1 MNGLYGLPDIQLL
14 PDLDE
19 IDYMAGTAIPLQAKA
34 EGGVEQDLLID
45 EDLLRQVMKAIYD
58 GTADDIDPELFR
70 EVLRILRQ
78 AQEEGERKAE
88 EPVSPEFRQR
98 VDYNT
103 AAFSAFKVH
112 RLQGDMA
119 RQLTD
124 ENGVLKP
131 FEQWLND
138 VQPIASHHCGA
149 WLRTEYD
156 TAVLRMQQAADWQ
169 RFERDSDIMPCLEW
183 MPSTSLHPGA
193 DHKIYWH
200 TVLPV
205 DDPFWSRHRPGD
217 RWNCK
222 CWLQNT
228 DKQPTAV
235 PGDDD
240 SPANRPAPGL
250 DNNPGRDGKLF
261 ADSHPYIAEAYPGA
275 KEAVEK
281 VMENEFGRQ
290 GKDYVKELESSIGI
304 KQGKPMSFDEA
315 DGMKGNPHFKEDV
328 MYRVNCQSCVVSNEL
343 RRRGFDVEAFGNP
356 DKDGY
361 APTALSHDVFAAWTD
376 KDGNR
381 VAPIV
386 VRRGVKYR
394 DIDRRGNIRTT
405 YESDKELQKKVL
417 DTMKE
422 PGRYI
427 VRWSWNKKTTGHV
440 ITAERTED
448 GTFRFY
454 DPQSGK
460 TGFNWQMK
468 SVDTAGRGFSILKV
482 DDLYPNTTIVSEVVR
497 KAGSDSRQKE
507 MSEAARKEFERLGVL
522 KKKESTMAS
531 ELSRIK
537 KSIKQSGRLPIQEE
551 VKLSNLVT
559 GILRRGS
566 RSKNSLIDHCRN
578 MEEIEAAEFIWN
590 HPFKLEYIE
599 RQELGAVKELTDPAQ
614 AANVEAKRKRGVTE
628 YVTYTFNDGRKDWT
642 IKLENIRGT
651 NEQFYAIV
659 KRQDS

>member
-1 MNGLYGLPDIQLL
+1 MNGLYGIPDIQQL

-34 EGGVEQDLLID
+34 EGGVEQDLLIG

-58 GTADDIDPELFR
+58 GTADDIDPDLFR
-70 EVLRILRQ
+70 EVFRILRQ

-88 EPVSPEFRQR
+88 EPMSPEFRQR

-131 FEQWLND
+131 FEQWSND
-138 VQPIASHHCGA
+138 VQPIASHHCGT

-235 PGDDD
+235 PGDDG

-275 KEAVEK
+275 KEVVEK
-281 VMENEFGRQ
+281 VMKEEGVRVSDKINAHDDKAELMQMKKQATAELAAIGPVSMVRNNLYTHRLYFGKQQRQ
-290 GKDYVKELESSIGI
+290 CVAAHL
-304 KQGKPMSFDEA
+304 FDE
-315 DGMKGNPHFKEDV
+315 DE
-328 MYRVNCQSCVVSNEL
+328 
-343 RRRGFDVEAFGNP
+343 VEAFRQLP
-356 DKDGY
+356 QLLESIKDGKYVPIDMSRPNYRRKIKEGILHY
-361 APTALSHDVFAAWTD
+361 ACYEIAFNNDVYLLKCAVKRD
-376 KDGNR
+376 KNNHIF
-381 VAPIV
+381 V
-386 VRRGVKYR
+386 
-394 DIDRRGNIRTT
+394 
-405 YESDKELQKKVL
+405 
-417 DTMKE
+417 
-422 PGRYI
+422 
-427 VRWSWNKKTTGHV
+427 
-440 ITAERTED
+440 
-448 GTFRFY
+448 
-454 DPQSGK
+454 
-460 TGFNWQMK
+460 
-468 SVDTAGRGFSILKV
+468 
-482 DDLYPNTTIVSEVVR
+482 
-497 KAGSDSRQKE
+497 
-507 MSEAARKEFERLGVL
+507 KEFPYSL
-522 KKKESTMAS
+522 KKK
-531 ELSRIK
+531 
-537 KSIKQSGRLPIQEE
+537 
-551 VKLSNLVT
+551 
-559 GILRRGS
+559 
-566 RSKNSLIDHCRN
+566 
-578 MEEIEAAEFIWN
+578 
-590 HPFKLEYIE
+590 
-599 RQELGAVKELTDPAQ
+599 
-614 AANVEAKRKRGVTE
+614 
-628 YVTYTFNDGRKDWT
+628 
-642 IKLENIRGT
+642 
-651 NEQFYAIV
+651 
-659 KRQDS
+659 